1 MTASDKAKNKGLKS
15 LKEVCDLTGVSFQTL
30 NNWSN
35 DKPELF
41 EVVLLGCVKEA
52 GTEDAIITPL
62 SFLNRPGVAGEQ
74 EKRRIG

>member
-41 EVVLLGCVKEA
+41 EVVLLGCVKK
-52 GTEDAIITPL
+52 
-62 SFLNRPGVAGEQ
+62 REQ
-74 EKRRIG
+74 KTQ